1 MERKLSKVAERM
13 KENVMKKLLAM
24 FLVLGM
30 ASLANATVLDLV
42 PYMITDSEG
51 NPTDRDGSEEN
62 KLLPSDMV
70 YLGLRLNYLDNE
82 GGPDGYALTSF
93 NLDVHV
99 SGPASLALD
108 TYTYYGYGPYVNWLV
123 NPAAVTPGALSLNE
137 TTGNLDQWIGV
148 VTAPQDVKGECI
160 ILAGGIVLHVEDGQ
174 GVINLDLTL
183 NGTTSYALGCFP
195 AGAPWPA
202 DPGWVS
208 ATEDDLGGLTLN
220 IPEPITMA
228 LLGVGGLLLRRRR

>member
-42 PYMITDSEG
+42 PYSITDSEG
-51 NPTDRDGSEEN
+51 NAIDRDGSEEN
-62 KLLPSDMV
+62 PLIASDLV
-70 YLGLRLNYLDNE
+70 YLGLQLNYLENAT
-82 GGPDGYALTSF
+82 GPDGYALTSF

-99 SGPASLALD
+99 SGPASLAMD
-108 TYTYYGYGPYVNWLV
+108 TYTYYGYGPYINWLV
-123 NPAAVTPGALSLNE
+123 NPAAVTPGAVVLNE
-137 TTGNLDQWIGV
+137 TTGDIDQWIGV
-148 VTAPQDVKGECI
+148 VTAPQDVKGETI
-160 ILAGGIVLHVEDGQ
+160 ILAGGIVLHIDGP

-183 NGTTSYALGCFP
+183 NGTTAYAPGCFP

-208 ATEDDLGGLTLN
+208 ATEDDLGGLVLN

-228 LLGVGGLLLRRRR
+228 LLGIGGLLLRRRR